1 MFVLVV
7 EDDEDYAEII
17 SFTLKRDNHE
27 VAIVDN
33 EAAALKLAAH
43 RPPDLAVLDVML
55 GSESGLQVCARLREL
70 LPTIAVLFL
79 SSLDRSSDIIA
90 GLDAGGDDYLT
101 KPFSPGELIAR
112 VRAIGRRVRID
123 PQAGHHRE
131 GEKVAAH
138 GLEVDFG
145 KQIALYHGASLDCT
159 PIEAEILGQLVRY
172 PGQPLSYGFLT
183 QQVWGYDNVDDPVLL
198 KGHISSIRRK
208 LKAVGGRDDMV
219 RTVYGVGYSFSPA

>member
-1 MFVLVV
+1 MLVLVV
-7 EDDEDYAEII
+7 EDDEDYAQII
-17 SFTLKRDNHE
+17 AYTLKRDDHE
-27 VAIVDN
+27 VLIAES
-33 EAAALKLAAH
+33 EAAALKIATH
-43 RPPDLAVLDVML
+43 RPPQMAVLDVML
-55 GSESGLQVCARLREL
+55 GEDSGLDVCARLREL
-70 LPTIAVLFL
+70 VPGLAVLFL

-112 VRAIGRRVRID
+112 VRAIARRTSLGTNAGRC
-123 PQAGHHRE
+123 RE

-138 GLEVDFG
+138 GLEVDLG
-145 KQIALYHGASLDCT
+145 KQSASFHGANLDCT
-159 PIEAEILGQLVRY
+159 PIEVEILGQLVRY

-183 QQVWGYDNVDDPVLL
+183 QQVWGYENVDDPVLL

-208 LKAVGGRDDMV
+208 LKAAGGRDEMV

>member
-1 MFVLVV
+1 MLILVV

-17 SFTLKRDNHE
+17 AYTLKRDDHE
-27 VAIVDN
+27 VVIVDS
-33 EAAALKLAAH
+33 EAGAVKLATH

-55 GSESGLQVCARLREL
+55 GNDSGLQVCARLREL
-70 LPTIAVLFL
+70 IPGLAVLFL
-79 SSLDRSSDIIA
+79 SSLDRSTDIIA
-90 GLDAGGDDYLT
+90 GLEAGGDDYLT

-112 VRAIGRRVRID
+112 VRAITRRARVAQHPPRC
-123 PQAGHHRE
+123 AT
-131 GEKVAAH
+131 GEKVTAH
-138 GLEVDFG
+138 GLEVDLG
-145 KQIALYHGASLDCT
+145 KQSASFRGANLDCT

-198 KGHISSIRRK
+198 KGHISAIRRK
-208 LKAVGGRDDMV
+208 LKAAGGRDDMV